1 MDDRKLSNKGKVNA
15 NADKVQRSMTNTQP
29 QMHKYAVNREIG
41 VLIALET
48 FLKEDLK
55 IQQI

>member
-1 MDDRKLSNKGKVNA
+1 
-15 NADKVQRSMTNTQP
+15 MTNTQP